1 MKILVSNVGSTSLK
15 FKLYDMPAERVLCE
29 ARIELVGS
37 RDAAIHTYKNC
48 LTGHSQRDT
57 GCCIPTYTEGI
68 KLFLAN
74 MCGEQGVMSDM
85 GEIAAVGFK
94 TVLAK
99 GFYGVHELTD
109 EVLEGMRA

>member
-1 MKILVSNVGSTSLK
+1 
-15 FKLYDMPAERVLCE
+15 
-29 ARIELVGS
+29 
-37 RDAAIHTYKNC
+37 
-48 LTGHSQRDT
+48 
-57 GCCIPTYTEGI
+57 
-68 KLFLAN
+68 

-109 EVLEGMRA
+109 EVLEGRRA